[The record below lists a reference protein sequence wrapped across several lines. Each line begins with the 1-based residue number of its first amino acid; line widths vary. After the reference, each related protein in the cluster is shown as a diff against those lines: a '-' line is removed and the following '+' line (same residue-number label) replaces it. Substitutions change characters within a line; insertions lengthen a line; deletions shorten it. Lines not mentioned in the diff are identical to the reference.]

1 MTQSRLIELSYY
13 DPSAQVRLSAYA
25 DTVVLDH
32 NSKGGI
38 ISAVRFGGYPEM
50 VRAMSD
56 AIYGGA
62 TIEATQNSTTRMLQS
77 NVKGYQRQMSHDG
90 VYAVATL
97 MASDDAQ
104 TDDRASEGDGEVE
117 GQEAMQ
123 PRKCYIFCPQGDRDR
138 LFEELD
144 HKTAAPL
151 IPAFRDYVLDALQKR
166 GDLRQLEVI
175 SLKEKMDAWVLDL
188 KPEDRNVVEVLE
200 TGLKNGSIQIPGAI
214 PGAPDGFDGVENV
227 TGYREL
233 VKESKVYPMPQ
244 QPTPQNSERQPV
256 SLEQRHAAYSDMLDH
271 LVLLDKHGEN
281 LLERGL
287 SEERIRENGYR
298 SMPETERGRRLLADL
313 LRSHGHELCG
323 LPGFRTYYGD
333 WTISGPNGF
342 LIPVRN
348 KDGLIQGL
356 KIRLDDADTPD
367 RKYRWFS
374 SRNMPNGTRSYSWV
388 HVTGDTSRKRAFLTE
403 GPLKGDVASH
413 LANNELF
420 ICIGGVNALGGLTD
434 TIRELGVRE
443 IVEAMDM
450 DQMTNKNVRDAILT
464 MRKEV
469 KKIPGIRYSKYTWN
483 PAYKGVDDYLL
494 SRVAAM

>member
-1 MTQSRLIELSYY
+1 MAVKIYDKIPIVETARRCGIVLDSRTLRRKEVEASCPFCHDHGPGKYHLS
-13 DPSAQVRLSAYA
+13 LNA
-25 DTVVLDH
+25 DTDQYRCNLCGAH
-32 NSKGGI
+32 GNSVSLYARIKG
-38 ISAVRFGGYPEM
+38 ISNA
-50 VRAMSD
+50 
-56 AIYGGA
+56 
-62 TIEATQNSTTRMLQS
+62 EA
-77 NVKGYQRQMSHDG
+77 
-90 VYAVATL
+90 
-97 MASDDAQ
+97 
-104 TDDRASEGDGEVE
+104 
-117 GQEAMQ
+117 
-123 PRKCYIFCPQGDRDR
+123 
-138 LFEELD
+138 
-144 HKTAAPL
+144 
-151 IPAFRDYVLDALQKR
+151 
-166 GDLRQLEVI
+166 
-175 SLKEKMDAWVLDL
+175 
-188 KPEDRNVVEVLE
+188 
-200 TGLKNGSIQIPGAI
+200 
-214 PGAPDGFDGVENV
+214 
-227 TGYREL
+227 YREL

-469 KKIPGIRYSKYTWN
+469 KKIPGIRYSKYTWK